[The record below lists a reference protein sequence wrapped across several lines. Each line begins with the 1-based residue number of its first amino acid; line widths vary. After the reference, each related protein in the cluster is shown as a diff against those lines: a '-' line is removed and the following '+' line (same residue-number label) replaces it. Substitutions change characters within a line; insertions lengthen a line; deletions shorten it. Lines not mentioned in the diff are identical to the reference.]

1 LATASVIEAY
11 QHHEI
16 LVFGAPFCRVGDP
29 CNSAVKLEQMK
40 QSGKQLIA
48 QLRDRGLVAQISGDA
63 ELEGHLDQPQTLYCG
78 FDPTADSL
86 HLGHLVPLLV
96 LKRFQEAGHTP
107 IALVGGATGLIGDP
121 SFKAD
126 ERKLNTPEVIAGWAD
141 KIKSQVSQFIDF
153 DAGDNAA
160 IVANNLDWTAEM
172 SALDFL
178 RDIGKHFSV
187 NAMINKESVKQR
199 IDREGS
205 GISFTE
211 FSYSLL
217 QGLDFAELN
226 RRYDCTLQV
235 GGSDQW
241 GNIVSGIDLSRRQN
255 QAKCFG
261 LTVPLITKADGT
273 KFGKTEAG
281 AVWLDPKK
289 TSPYSFYQF
298 WLNVADADVYK
309 FLSYFTFIPLAE
321 IEAIK
326 AADDAAEGRPQAQGV
341 LAREVTKLVHGDPG
355 LAAAQRITA
364 ALFSGDL
371 GDLSEQDFEQLSQD
385 GLPFSELPKARLEDM
400 PLTLLLTDCG
410 MVKAGREV
418 KDALGR
424 NSVLINGVAMG
435 PADNMNNAKN
445 FASEKALYGRFFMVR
460 LGKKKYHLFELV

>member
-1 LATASVIEAY
+1 
-11 QHHEI
+11 
-16 LVFGAPFCRVGDP
+16 
-29 CNSAVKLEQMK
+29 MK

-107 IALVGGATGLIGDP
+107 IALVGGATGMIGDP

-126 ERKLNTPEVIAGWAD
+126 ERKLNTPEVIADWAD

-341 LAREVTKLVHGDPG
+341 LAREVTKLVHGVPG

-385 GLPFSELPKARLEDM
+385 GLPFSELPKERLEDT

-445 FASEKALYGRFFMVR
+445 FDSEKALFGRFFMVR

>member
-1 LATASVIEAY
+1 
-11 QHHEI
+11 
-16 LVFGAPFCRVGDP
+16 
-29 CNSAVKLEQMK
+29 MK
-40 QSGKQLIA
+40 HTGQQLIQ
-48 QLRDRGLVAQISGDA
+48 QLQSRDLVAQISGDQ
-63 ELEGHLDQPQTLYCG
+63 ELQAHLDQPRAVYCG

-96 LKRFQEAGHTP
+96 LKRLQQAGHTP

-126 ERKLNTPEVIAGWAD
+126 ERKLNSPEVIAGWVD
-141 KIKSQVSQFIDF
+141 KIKAQVSQFIDF
-153 DAGDNAA
+153 DCGDNSA
-160 IVANNLDWTAEM
+160 IVANNLDWTAEL

-178 RDIGKHFSV
+178 RDVGKHFSV
-187 NAMINKESVKQR
+187 NSMIAKESVKQR

-226 RRYDCTLQV
+226 KQHNCTLQV

-241 GNIVSGIDLSRRQN
+241 GNIVGGIDLARRRN
-255 QAKCFG
+255 QAQCFG
-261 LTVPLITKADGT
+261 LTVPLITKSDGT

-281 AVWLDPKK
+281 AVWLDPQK

-309 FLSYFTFIPLAE
+309 FLKYFTFLSIEE
-321 IEAIK
+321 IDQIE
-326 AADDAAEGRPQAQGV
+326 ADDASAQGRPQAQGI
-341 LAREVTKLVHGDPG
+341 LAREATALVHGQSG
-355 LAAAQRITA
+355 LDAALRITN
-364 ALFSGDL
+364 ALFSGESN
-371 GDLSEQDFEQLSQD
+371 DLSEQDLQQLHQD
-385 GLPFSELPKARLEDM
+385 GLPSSSLSGEDLAQK
-400 PLTLLLTDCG
+400 PLTQLFVDAG

-424 NSVLINGVAMG
+424 NSVFINGIPKGSEDNMSAEQLFS
-435 PADNMNNAKN
+435 ADN
-445 FASEKALYGRFFMVR
+445 ALYGRFFLVR
-460 LGKKKYHLFELV
+460 LGKKKYHLFEL